1 MTPCRAP
8 PESGVRHGRDRRLR
22 RHEQQAP
29 DPTVVYVTGEID
41 LTTRDTLVRM
51 LDDAASGG
59 RNVIVDLSGTTFMDS
74 TGLKALLELRHSQ
87 VVAGFDLVLRNPS
100 GSVLR
105 TLRYAGLDDLLTI
118 EQRSEPGS

>member
-1 MTPCRAP
+1 
-8 PESGVRHGRDRRLR
+8 
-22 RHEQQAP
+22 
-29 DPTVVYVTGEID
+29 VTGEID